1 MLDFSHSL
9 IICPSFFLLISF
21 VAVGE
26 GDVVIGVCEWVKNPY
41 VKECTLSLT
50 TPKALSFY
58 VEPCSICDVG
68 SAMVHR
74 FSTEWL
80 QGGLDSY
87 IVADFTHEVCCY
99 VSYLIV
105 AN

>member
-1 MLDFSHSL
+1 
-9 IICPSFFLLISF
+9 
-21 VAVGE
+21 
-26 GDVVIGVCEWVKNPY
+26 
-41 VKECTLSLT
+41 
-50 TPKALSFY
+50 
-58 VEPCSICDVG
+58 
-68 SAMVHR
+68 MVHR